1 MKTFAKNEILMFL
14 FLKSDWL
21 DTQKQQTDRQTVIM
35 ISNNRILF
43 DFKGNI
49 KCCEVSTVLTLSV

>member
-1 MKTFAKNEILMFL
+1 MFL

-21 DTQKQQTDRQTVIM
+21 DTQEQQTVIM

-49 KCCEVSTVLTLSV
+49 KCCEVSTVLTFSV